1 MAKNLLLLILLYS
14 TTIWAQNPTAHFDD
28 LYIKTLTETAS
39 KDVSLALKIA
49 DSLTTAAK
57 TPEIKGRSLMLTSQI
72 YLQKTQYEKSIEF
85 AEKAKDLLNTT
96 ENYEL
101 QAKVRGLLSNEY
113 RQIALNHKSKD
124 YLNEGLKIAD
134 KIKDIKKKYQ
144 VKALF
149 CQELANI
156 EADAEKYPNSVK
168 YLKQSLKYLS
178 EIPQDSINIGLNNQM
193 LGELYGRY
201 LNNYKLSEIH
211 YLQALRFL
219 PKSNMNTGVCYV
231 GLGKLKF
238 IQKNYTEAEKFYLKA
253 LEYAEATDIPEMK
266 RHTAESL
273 AELYEQTKDY
283 KKANFYRKKQNKN
296 INKIQGKAL
305 EFIDKNYSKIEKE
318 KDQYAS
324 WNSTKNMVIGIGAL
338 LFLSLIIIFIINKK
352 KQKQE
357 YQKFK
362 NIIDH
367 YKEKEEYVLEKNVI
381 TSDVEENENEEE
393 IIAEEMDSENKQ
405 TDIAI
410 NKETEAKI
418 LEQLENFEKDEMY
431 NNSYISLSFLATE
444 FNTNIRYTSFVI
456 KKHKGT
462 DFKSYINKL
471 RINYIIHKLNTSP
484 KYRKYKVS
492 ALAEECGF
500 TYHSK
505 FATVFKSI
513 TGISPSTFIS
523 FIELEEKDNKN

>member
-1 MAKNLLLLILLYS
+1 MAKNLLLLIFLYS
-14 TTIWAQNPTAHFDD
+14 TTIWAQKPTAHFDD

-39 KDVSLALKIA
+39 KDASLALKIA
-49 DSLTTAAK
+49 DSLTAAAK

-85 AEKAKDLLNTT
+85 AEKAKDILNTT

-124 YLNEGLKIAD
+124 YLNDGLKIAD
-134 KIKDIKKKYQ
+134 KIKDIQKKYQ

-156 EADAEKYPNSVK
+156 EADAKRYPNAVK
-168 YLKQSLKYLS
+168 YLQQSLKYLS

-211 YLQALRFL
+211 YLQALKFL
-219 PKSNMNTGVCYV
+219 PKSNMNTGVSYV
-231 GLGKLKF
+231 GLGKIKF
-238 IQKNYTEAEKFYLKA
+238 SQKKYTEAEKFYLKA
-253 LEYAEATDIPEMK
+253 LEYAEVTDIPEMK

-283 KKANFYRKKQNKN
+283 KKASFYRKKQNEN
-296 INKIQGKAL
+296 INKIQGTAL

-318 KDQYAS
+318 KDKYAS
-324 WNSTKNMVIGIGAL
+324 WNSIKNTVISIASL
-338 LFLSLIIIFIINKK
+338 LILSLIIVFIINKK
-352 KQKQE
+352 KQKEE
-357 YQKFK
+357 YSKFK
-362 NIIDH
+362 SIIAH
-367 YKEKEEYVLEKNVI
+367 YKEKEEYVLDSKFV
-381 TSDVEENENEEE
+381 TSEIDDNEAEEENISEE
-393 IIAEEMDSENKQ
+393 INIENKQ
-405 TDIAI
+405 NDIAI

-418 LEQLENFEKDEMY
+418 LEQLDHFEKDEMY

-444 FNTNIRYTSFVI
+444 FNTNIRYISFVV
-456 KKHKGT
+456 KKHKAI
-462 DFKSYINKL
+462 SIN
-471 RINYIIHKLNTSP
+471 
-484 KYRKYKVS
+484 
-492 ALAEECGF
+492 
-500 TYHSK
+500 
-505 FATVFKSI
+505 
-513 TGISPSTFIS
+513 
-523 FIELEEKDNKN
+523 